1 MYGILNNMENIE
13 IPEEYRSIDPLK
25 DPRIGRGS
33 PRILDHKNELINSI
47 QNENSVQIGRDPE
60 FSTTVAEL
68 VIGLMIM
75 SLRGLGDFYLNQKNK
90 KWNHVQYQTAHK
102 KRIGI
107 IGNGST
113 GIKVKEFIARFYSLS
128 EVYSFSK
135 HGKNQSFTMDKF
147 DDLLPKLDVIIIIV
161 PPNEETKN
169 IFNAERIRKMKDGAL
184 LINVSKGTSVDQ
196 EELVKHLYDKR
207 IYAAVDQT
215 YPIVL
220 PENHPLWDAPNFIMT
235 PHIGINAR

>member
-1 MYGILNNMENIE
+1 MDNFE
-13 IPEEYRSIDPLK
+13 ISEEYKSIDPLK
-25 DPRIGRGS
+25 DPRLGS
-33 PRILDHKNELINSI
+33 LNIRTFDHKEELINSI
-47 QNENSVQIGRDPE
+47 QNEDSVQIGRDPS
-60 FSTTVAEL
+60 FPITVAEL

-90 KWNHVQYQTAHK
+90 KWSHIQYQTAHK

-107 IGNGST
+107 IGNGGT
-113 GIKVKEFIARFYSLS
+113 GMKVKEFIARFYTLS
-128 EVYSFSK
+128 EVYAFSK

-147 DDLLPKLDVIIIIV
+147 DALLPKLDVIIIIV
-161 PPNEETKN
+161 PPTEETKN
-169 IFNAERIRKMKDGAL
+169 IFNADRIRKMKDGAL

-196 EELVKHLYDKR
+196 EELTKHLYAKR

-215 YPIVL
+215 DPIVL